1 MPSVAVPSVKLGV
14 TVSPP
19 ETAASSVTVKV
30 IPSPSSADSSPIVTA
45 GASSLLMV
53 PVAVSVAA
61 TTADVLETLRLT
73 VKVSFGSTS
82 VSSVVET
89 VNVFCSPAVP
99 ANVSAEVFSV

>member
-1 MPSVAVPSVKLGV
+1 MKLGV

-53 PVAVSVAA
+53 PVAVSLAVTGAE
-61 TTADVLETLRLT
+61 VLETLRLT

-82 VSSVVET
+82 VSSVVAT
-89 VNVFCSPAVP
+89 VKLRVSPAVP
-99 ANVSAEVFSV
+99 VNVSTPVFSV